1 MKSIKVLLLMVV
13 AFFAT
18 SVAQAQIMEPVS
30 WNTEVKALGNNEF
43 LVTYTATMEPGWS
56 IYDLGPYEDGPCA
69 TIFTADKNEKVEL
82 IGKVTP
88 VVPAKR
94 KYDPTWGMEIGK
106 FYDTVSFTQKVKLKG
121 AGPVK
126 FVMVAEW
133 QSCDATS
140 CTPPT
145 DEELVVTLK

>member
-1 MKSIKVLLLMVV
+1 MKSIKILLLAVV

-30 WNTEVKALGNNEF
+30 WKSEVKALGNKEF
-43 LVTYTATMEPGWS
+43 LVTYTATLEPGWS
-56 IYDLGPYEDGPCA
+56 IYDLGPYEDGPNA
-69 TIFTADKNEKVEL
+69 TVFAADKNEKVQL

-88 VVPAKR
+88 VTPAKK
-94 KYDPTWGMEIGK
+94 KYDQTWGMEIGK
-106 FYDTVSFTQKVKLKG
+106 FYNKVQFTQKVKLIG
-121 AGPVK
+121 NGPVK
-126 FVMVAEW
+126 FVMLVEW

-145 DEELVVTLK
+145 DEELIVTLK